1 MKQFISFYRFCCS
14 DWKFLAL
21 VYGLNGASS
30 KFFCIWC
37 YCSKEQINNLDSK
50 LGKFVLK
57 IMYSIYVIN
66 LCHHRAVIFLTHTN
80 NLVTFTFCLY
90 QHLYV

>member
-1 MKQFISFYRFCCS
+1 MKRFVSFYRFCCS

-37 YCSKEQINNLDSK
+37 YCCKEQINNLDSK
-50 LGKFVLK
+50 
-57 IMYSIYVIN
+57 
-66 LCHHRAVIFLTHTN
+66 
-80 NLVTFTFCLY
+80 
-90 QHLYV
+90 

>member
-37 YCSKEQINNLDSK
+37 YCCKEQIKNLDSK
-50 LGKFVLK
+50 
-57 IMYSIYVIN
+57 
-66 LCHHRAVIFLTHTN
+66 
-80 NLVTFTFCLY
+80 
-90 QHLYV
+90 